1 MTEETWTVE
10 DLKERAL
17 HFQRLHEKHLAAT
30 GAENTPYRED
40 YKHYLDRWYAAAG
53 MGEYSKGAQ

>member
-1 MTEETWTVE
+1 
-10 DLKERAL
+10 L

-53 MGEYSKGAQ
+53 MGEYDKGAL